1 MIDAFFESH
10 GEAAFVIR
18 PGAEPLLYPFA
29 DLRVLVLHPVRER
42 DVRFDPLPRRGRSD
56 VVVRS
61 EEHTS
66 ELQSRSDLV
75 CRLLLEKKK
84 KKRSLQ
90 NIAQHN
96 FTLLQPRND
105 TMQRIGLE
113 HLAQYASERH
123 LWSIGLFDAYWRGGS
138 ITYT

>member
-84 KKRSLQ
+84 KKKSLETAYGNRSTAPHRQRAVHGSRLVSS
-90 NIAQHN
+90 HTRT
-96 FTLLQPRND
+96 TLLSRSF
-105 TMQRIGLE
+105 G
-113 HLAQYASERH
+113 AV
-123 LWSIGLFDAYWRGGS
+123 LWPSLRAGR
-138 ITYT
+138 